1 MKKLMGK
8 IMGLAVVAAVSLAV
22 MGCANPASGG
32 EPVFVPNT
40 MVKITGTTEIPDFY
54 ISNSELTYSRWYE
67 VYQWATSDERG
78 ENKYVFEDLG
88 REGSEGKDGAEP
100 TENSKQ
106 PVTNVSWRD
115 AIIWCNAASEMEN
128 LTPYYYEEGTTDFT
142 DKTKV
147 VRFAENNGDRN
158 FPGTNT
164 ENKNIAVGGSG
175 TADKA
180 VCNTASNGYR
190 LPTEKEWQY
199 AAKGGE
205 NFKYSGIDTVDEVAW
220 YKENSKNRTHDVGTK
235 KPNKYGLKDM
245 TGNVSEWCWDPY
257 SSGSSYRVC
266 RGGSWIDYTGH
277 CAVSYRIGW
286 KPHDQLI
293 YLGFRVCRNAK

>member
-22 MGCANPASGG
+22 MGCANPAGGG

-54 ISNSELTYSRWYE
+54 ISNSELTYARWYE

-78 ENKYVFEDLG
+78 EYKYTFQDLG
-88 REGSEGKDGAEP
+88 REGNSGKDGAEP
-100 TENSKQ
+100 AENSKQ
-106 PVTNVSWRD
+106 PVTSVSWRD

-128 LTPYYYEEGTTDFT
+128 LTPYYYVEGTTDFT

-147 VRFAENNGDRN
+147 VRLAEDYDSK
-158 FPGTNT
+158 GTNKANT
-164 ENKNIAVGGSG
+164 NTAKAGEC

-190 LPTEKEWQY
+190 LPTEAEWEY

-205 NFKYSGIDTVDEVAW
+205 NFTYSGSDTIGDVAW
-220 YKENSKNRTHDVGTK
+220 YKENSENKTHDVGTK

-245 TGNVSEWCWDPY
+245 TGNVYEWSGTPS
-257 SSGSSYRVC
+257 SSGLHAV
-266 RGGSWIDYTGH
+266 RGGSYGDKDG
-277 CAVSYRIGW
+277 CALSFCIHPFSHY
-286 KPHDQLI
+286 Q
-293 YLGFRVCRNAK
+293 YEFLGFRVCRNAK

>member
-32 EPVFVPNT
+32 GDTFTPNT
-40 MVKITGTTEIPDFY
+40 MVKITGYSEGDFY
-54 ISNSELTYSRWYE
+54 ISNSELTYARWYE

-115 AIIWCNAASEMEN
+115 AIIWCNAASEMEG
-128 LTPYYYEEGTTDFT
+128 LTPYYYVEGTTDFT

-147 VRFAENNGDRN
+147 VRLAEDYYSR
-158 FPGTNT
+158 GTNKANT
-164 ENKNIAVGGSG
+164 NTADAGEG

-190 LPTEKEWQY
+190 LPTEAEWEY

-205 NFKYSGIDTVDEVAW
+205 NFTYSGSDTIGDVAW
-220 YKENSKNRTHDVGTK
+220 YYENSERKTHAVGIK
-235 KPNKYGLKDM
+235 APNKYGLKDM
-245 TGNVSEWCWDPY
+245 TGNVKEWCWDPY
-257 SSGSSYRVC
+257 SSGSSYRVYRVC
-266 RGGSWIDYTGH
+266 RGGSLSDFAGN
-277 CAVSYRIGW
+277 CAVSYRNGW
-286 KPHDQLI
+286 KPHDQTT
-293 YLGFRVCRNAK
+293 YFGFRVCRNAK